1 MKNKKKIQ
9 LANKKQHFFND
20 EENFFYS
27 FELLV
32 TLDFFSADYDKF
44 EPDIYWMI
52 DWLINQYG
60 SISINLCQYNF
71 FADNNI
77 VWIRKKISDDK
88 LQQLMSIIM
97 CQKINSFEYYA
108 IKSNGIIYQTICY
121 LCEWWWKIFS
131 AIVIIINNDKNCFNF
146 PWQKKL

>member
-77 VWIRKKISDDK
+77 VWIRKKNFWWQITT
-88 LQQLMSIIM
+88 
-97 CQKINSFEYYA
+97 INVDNYVSKNQFIWILRNQIEWNNL
-108 IKSNGIIYQTICY
+108 SND
-121 LCEWWWKIFS
+121 LLSMWMMMKNIFS
-131 AIVIIINNDKNCFNF
+131 HCNYYK
-146 PWQKKL
+146 